1 MGAGMDEK
9 YAKDV
14 PQVEPLG
21 FVAKTQGEQ
30 SCRLAL
36 RLLTWPAGQ
45 MEGAPHPETSEEE
58 TSGARVLV
66 SVAYPTANVAAGKTT
81 TWPYMVFGVLP
92 AKNINLAVSIYKRAS
107 QVAQW

>member
-1 MGAGMDEK
+1 MDKK

-58 TSGARVLV
+58 TSGAEFWFL
-66 SVAYPTANVAAGKTT
+66 
-81 TWPYMVFGVLP
+81 WPIQLQMSQQARLP
-92 AKNINLAVSIYKRAS
+92 HGPIWYLGCYWLKI
-107 QVAQW
+107 